1 MPEVLNPETGEL
13 TEVDEDAIAA
23 EMTPDDGDPAP
34 DPEPDPEPQEPP
46 APSGPSQQDME
57 KGFKTVERAAKAYA
71 EKVGTAFPDG
81 VLDLQ
86 TCPLCADLVPAFVD
100 MNLAGAVAEEAK
112 AATLAYLGFARE
124 QDYEPAT
131 NIEACR
137 ICKGKGMVKTGSLV
151 PENATKRCDNC
162 RGYGYYPPPTGG
174 PAAIG
179 APEARHAPVDEITQP
194 LDSPD
199 VDVTGEPRILP
210 NGVPNPNFG
219 LWPQYKVQVPPY
231 GTTAGLTAQDV
242 TP

>member
-23 EMTPDDGDPAP
+23 EMTPDDDDPTP

-71 EKVGTAFPDG
+71 EKVGTAFPEG

-100 MNLAGAVAEEAK
+100 MNLAGAVAEDAK
-112 AATLAYLGFARE
+112 VATLAYLGFARE
-124 QDYEPAT
+124 QDYEPAP

-137 ICKGKGMVKTGSLV
+137 ICSGKGLVKTGSLV
-151 PENATKRCDNC
+151 PKNETRTCDNC
-162 RGYGYYPPPTGG
+162 KGYGYFPPPVSG
-174 PAAIG
+174 AAALG
-179 APEARHAPVDEITQP
+179 AVDVQHAPAGETVQP

-199 VDVTGEPRILP
+199 VDVTNEPRILP
-210 NGVPNPNFG
+210 DGRPNPNFG